1 MTSRHSIL
9 GASLALLTAAALIV
23 GPVGATGMSPPTH
36 TEGTADDSHT
46 AIAAATATA
55 METET
60 VQTDETQPETASE
73 FLRAFQS
80 IQGEQ
85 TLETYSELSVVRSQA
100 TVEVQTGEFSE
111 AERRRMQAVLEA
123 LRSFVDAQQHV
134 DDGSLTDALDTA
146 NATQAS
152 IDRLQG
158 LEGGGRYSA
167 LLGVAL
173 DRFYEQIGSQF
184 RDTAES
190 ASSTPAQVEALTI
203 AATAYRRAGESRL
216 FSRLSVRRDRIRAEY
231 RTDLSRLTVAADDA
245 ESFTATCDESCLAPQ
260 AAVQSLGLSTF
271 DRYVAAKRAQASA
284 RTALA
289 LSREH
294 GLSTRSDRLSG
305 VVDTTATATQ
315 ALAIASGVLL
325 VGYALIVALIGWL
338 FARQVRAWAGVAA
351 VTGLRRSVAPS
362 EVQGL

>member
-1 MTSRHSIL
+1 MSSPTHIEGTTDDPPSV
-9 GASLALLTAAALIV
+9 TAA
-23 GPVGATGMSPPTH
+23 TME
-36 TEGTADDSHT
+36 TE
-46 AIAAATATA
+46 

-60 VQTDETQPETASE
+60 AQTDETQPETASE

-80 IQGEQ
+80 LQGEQ

-111 AERRRMQAVLEA
+111 TERRRMQAVLEA
-123 LRSFVDAQQHV
+123 LRSFVDAQQHA
-134 DDGSLTDALDTA
+134 DEGSLTDALETA

-158 LEGGGRYSA
+158 FERGGRYSA

-173 DRFYEQIGSQF
+173 DRFYEQLGSQF
-184 RDTAES
+184 QDTAQS
-190 ASSTPAQVEALTI
+190 ASSTPAQVEALTV
-203 AATAYRRAGESRL
+203 AATAFRRAGESRL
-216 FSRLSVRRDRIRAEY
+216 FSRLSVRRDRVRADY
-231 RTDLSRLTVAADDA
+231 RTDLSRLNAAADDA
-245 ESFTATCDESCLAPQ
+245 ESFAATCDESCLAPQ

-284 RTALA
+284 RTALT
-289 LSREH
+289 LSRKH
-294 GLSTRSDRLSG
+294 GLSARSDRLSG

-315 ALAIASGVLL
+315 ALAIASGALL
-325 VGYALIVALIGWL
+325 VGYALIVAVIGWL
-338 FARQVRAWAGVAA
+338 FARRIRAWAGVMA

-362 EVQGL
+362 EVQGV